1 MRKLFISAI
10 VGAVCAAA
18 YADVNVEDVLA
29 RREGADINVRVT
41 VKNPAAKPQKGP
53 VKITLSVRQ
62 SADDNWQVIKT
73 WTDISK
79 LAAGNRVSRDFFQAN
94 HPLLRQLAEQG
105 AFEIRAVAEA
115 PGAPKVGEKVVSWK
129 DTMKGK

>member
-1 MRKLFISAI
+1 MRKTIVAAI
-10 VGAVCAAA
+10 VGAVCCAA
-18 YADVNVEDVLA
+18 YADVAVEDVLA

-41 VKNPAAKPQKGP
+41 VNNPAKAAQKGP

-62 SADDNWQVIKT
+62 TEADKWQVIKT

-79 LAAGNRVSRDFFQAN
+79 LAGGNRVSRDFFQAN

>member
-1 MRKLFISAI
+1 MRKTIVAAI
-10 VGAVCAAA
+10 VGAVCCAA
-18 YADVNVEDVLA
+18 YADVAVEDVLA

-41 VKNPAAKPQKGP
+41 VNNPAKTSQKGP

-62 SADDNWQVIKT
+62 TEADKWQIIKT

-79 LAAGNRVSRDFFQAN
+79 LAGGNRVSRDFFQAN

-115 PGAPKVGEKVVSWK
+115 PGAPKTGEKVVSWK

>member
-1 MRKLFISAI
+1 MRKFLISAI
-10 VGAVCAAA
+10 VGAVCASA
-18 YADVNVEDVLA
+18 YADVSVEDVLA
-29 RREGADINVRVT
+29 RRQGADINVRVT
-41 VKNPAAKPQKGP
+41 VKNPARATQKGP
-53 VKITLSVRQ
+53 VKVTLSVRQ
-62 SADDNWQVIKT
+62 TSSDKWQTIKT

-94 HPLLRQLAEQG
+94 HPVLRQLAEQG

-129 DTMKGK
+129 DTMKGN

>member
-1 MRKLFISAI
+1 MRKFFITAI

-18 YADVNVEDVLA
+18 YADVAVEDVLA

-41 VKNPAAKPQKGP
+41 VNNPAKTAQKGP

-62 SADDNWQVIKT
+62 TASDQWQTIKT

-79 LAAGNRVSRDFFQAN
+79 LAGGNRVSRDFFQAN
-94 HPLLRQLAEQG
+94 HPILRQLAEQG

>member
-1 MRKLFISAI
+1 MRKTIVAAI
-10 VGAVCAAA
+10 VGAVCCAA
-18 YADVNVEDVLA
+18 YADVSVEDVLA

-41 VKNPAAKPQKGP
+41 VNNPAKTSQKGP

-62 SADDNWQVIKT
+62 TEADKWQVIKT

-115 PGAPKVGEKVVSWK
+115 PGAPKTGEKVVSWK

>member
-1 MRKLFISAI
+1 MRKTIVAAI
-10 VGAVCAAA
+10 VGAVCCAA
-18 YADVNVEDVLA
+18 YADVAVEDVLA

-41 VKNPAAKPQKGP
+41 VNNPAKTSQKGP

-62 SADDNWQVIKT
+62 TEADKWQVIKT

-115 PGAPKVGEKVVSWK
+115 PGAPKTGEKVVSWK